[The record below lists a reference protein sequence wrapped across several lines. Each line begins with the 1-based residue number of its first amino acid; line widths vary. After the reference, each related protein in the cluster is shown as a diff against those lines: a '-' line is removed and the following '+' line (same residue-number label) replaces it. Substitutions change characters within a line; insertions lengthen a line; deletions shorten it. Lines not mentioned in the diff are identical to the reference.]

1 MLDDKNVNAVNT
13 DGAGDYDPLS
23 SIATGGG
30 SVDLKSN
37 PLNVF
42 ADINTANANEFLA
55 TFSKIGAN
63 YQTLIKA
70 SQSLANSMGV
80 GQARAQELKLTVA
93 DTTPDLI
100 KLGLTTKESF
110 DAVKEAPVALG
121 TNTTIAS
128 ETIVEL
134 GATTKFTGLE
144 VKELASTFK
153 NAGFELGNVAE
164 TMADVAN
171 YAKSVGVNV
180 LAVTELVSKNL
191 QQLNL
196 FNFEN
201 GVDGLAQMASKAT
214 MLGYDMEKV
223 LSKADEL
230 LSPEKAIDFSASL
243 QRLGVTSTE
252 LLDPLSAMD
261 LAMNNPERLA
271 TEMEKVAKQFVQ
283 LKEDGSGFEIMPG
296 AKLQLREVAQQM
308 GMTAEELSQMAIR
321 SSDLDMKMQQIRFP
335 SFAASE
341 EDKMLI
347 ANMAQMKDGRAVVQI
362 EQGDEIEE
370 VAVEDLTAEQLKELQ
385 KEQANQNK
393 TAEELAVDQ
402 LNVLQKI
409 AANTQGGIAAAKLG
423 VATVGPITRY
433 LDTISET
440 RNVLTKQTVGKFDA
454 GDIRE
459 MGKKITQPLEDAL
472 VGFVK
477 DPSIDNLTAMLPKF
491 NSSWKAMATEG
502 KELIQATGKSF
513 SDMGREWTASLKKI
527 YGKESVS
534 DDSGNKFFEDY
545 RNEVREQQN
554 VKKLNQASNTTNT
567 SNLNLN
573 QNIDLM
579 VKSDG
584 SVDNEM
590 LTQAF
595 NTAELKTKLLE
606 LMSNDPSFMAELK
619 KLMANS
625 NNMEK

>member
-1 MLDDKNVNAVNT
+1 MLDDKVNAVNT
-13 DGAGDYDPLS
+13 DGTGDYDPLS

-30 SVDLKSN
+30 SVELKSN

-42 ADINTANANEFLA
+42 ADINTANAKDFLA
-55 TFSKIGAN
+55 VFSKMGAN
-63 YQTLIKA
+63 YETLIKA

-80 GQARAQELKLTVA
+80 GQARAQELKLTIA

-214 MLGYDMEKV
+214 MLGYDMGKV

-341 EDKMLI
+341 EDRMLI

-362 EQGDEIEE
+362 EEGDELKE

-393 TAEELAVDQ
+393 TAEELAIDQ

-459 MGKKITQPLEDAL
+459 MGKNITQPLEDAL

-491 NSSWKAMATEG
+491 NNSFNAMATAG
-502 KELIQATGKSF
+502 KDLIQATGKSF

-527 YGKESVS
+527 YGDESVS
-534 DDSGNKFFEDY
+534 DDSGTKFFEDY
-545 RNEVREQQN
+545 RNEVREQQK
-554 VKKLNQASNTTNT
+554 VEKLNQASNTTNT
-567 SNLNLN
+567 NNLNLK
-573 QNIDLM
+573 QNIDLT

-590 LTQAF
+590 LKQAF

-606 LMSNDPSFMAELK
+606 LMSTDPSFMAELK
-619 KLMANS
+619 KLLANY
-625 NNMEK
+625 NNMDN

>member
-1 MLDDKNVNAVNT
+1 MLLEEDVGNISSDASS
-13 DGAGDYDPLS
+13 DYDPLS
-23 SIATGGG
+23 NLG
-30 SVDLKSN
+30 KSETKGVSPN
-37 PLNVF
+37 PFRALGDLNVE
-42 ADINTANANEFLA
+42 NAKQL
-55 TFSKIGAN
+55 GAAFTNVAGN
-63 YQTLIKA
+63 YQTLIEA
-70 SQSLANSMGV
+70 SQSLANSMGI
-80 GQARAQELKLTVA
+80 GQARAVELKLTVA
-93 DTTPDLI
+93 DTVPELT
-100 KLGLTTKESF
+100 KLGLSTKESF
-110 DAVKEAPVALG
+110 DAIKEAPVALG

-214 MLGYDMEKV
+214 MLGYDMGKV

-362 EQGDEIEE
+362 EEGDEIEE

-409 AANTQGGIAAAKLG
+409 AANTSGGIQAAQLG
-423 VATVGPITRY
+423 IASIGPMRRYLETINETRLAITKNTVGNF
-433 LDTISET
+433 DSSE
-440 RNVLTKQTVGKFDA
+440 
-454 GDIRE
+454 IRE
-459 MGKKITQPLEDAL
+459 MGQSITQPLEDAL
-472 VGFVK
+472 KNFVK
-477 DPSIDNLTAMLPKF
+477 DPSIDNLTGMLPKF
-491 NSSWKAMATEG
+491 EASMSGIGDAG
-502 KELIQATGKSF
+502 KKIIKATGQSF
-513 SDMGREWTASLKKI
+513 SDMGREWTAGIKKI
-527 YGKESVS
+527 YGEENVS
-534 DDSGNKFFEDY
+534 DDSGTNFFENY
-545 RNEVREQQN
+545 RSKVNEQEKVE
-554 VKKLNQASNTTNT
+554 KLNQASNTTNT

-573 QNIDLM
+573 QNIDLT

-590 LTQAF
+590 LKQAF

-619 KLMANS
+619 KLLANY
-625 NNMEK
+625 NNMDN